1 MSRQP
6 FDCCCGAECQVRA
19 VVRIGPL
26 VMGNAR
32 MFSTIRP
39 KYTVPLKHT
48 AALSFPGSGVPIG
61 KMPISDCTSKCRLW
75 FRCSAHRVAVD
86 RRSRSRCWLLWFRD
100 MPPFGAIWRIES
112 PIDSCAVGI
121 ERVVAHDHIEVAWH
135 PQPVMLIS
143 DESRNTHRCRSA
155 GNVVTLSPWGHVPP
169 DSSPRLLFTAIVR
182 RRAEAQ
188 GADCLFFRSIFR
200 EVIQEED
207 FRLTNDPDYAFG
219 VAQLSNV
226 GVMSDAAILTH

>member
-1 MSRQP
+1 
-6 FDCCCGAECQVRA
+6 
-19 VVRIGPL
+19 
-26 VMGNAR
+26 MGNAR
-32 MFSTIRP
+32 VFSTIRP

-143 DESRNTHRCRSA
+143 DESRNNQRCRSA
-155 GNVVTLSPWGHVPP
+155 GNVVTLGPWGHAHRFFTPTSLHRHRSSARRGTGSRVPIF
-169 DSSPRLLFTAIVR
+169 SQHFQRSHPRGGL
-182 RRAEAQ
+182 
-188 GADCLFFRSIFR
+188 
-200 EVIQEED
+200 
-207 FRLTNDPDYAFG
+207 
-219 VAQLSNV
+219 
-226 GVMSDAAILTH
+226 